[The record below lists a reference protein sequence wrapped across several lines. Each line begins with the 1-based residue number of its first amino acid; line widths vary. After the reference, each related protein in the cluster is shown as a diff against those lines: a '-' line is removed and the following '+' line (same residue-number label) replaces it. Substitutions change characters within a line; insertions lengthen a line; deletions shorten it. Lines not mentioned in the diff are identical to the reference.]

1 MIFEKRSDFE
11 GKHAILSPSQCGW
24 FKNFNEEAILNRVRS
39 YYAAQI
45 GTIIHD
51 LARELIDK
59 RIKINKHDKKLALLR
74 LLEKDIPRAVIDID
88 NWYDAFMTFVN
99 DAIALDMSPEVQ
111 LIFSPVAFGTSDAV
125 SFDGELLRIHD
136 LKTGSIDG
144 KMDQLLIYAAYFCLH
159 YKIKPK
165 DISVELRIYQR
176 GNVVILDPTAEE
188 LEEAMD
194 ICIKCNKLVSG
205 FLS

>member
-1 MIFEKRSDFE
+1 MIFERRSDLE

-24 FKNFNEEAILNRVRS
+24 LKNCSEEAIYNRVKS

-88 NWYDAFMTFVN
+88 SWYDAFMTFVN

-111 LIFSPVAFGTSDAV
+111 LIFSPTAFGTSDAV
-125 SFDGELLRIHD
+125 SFDGDLLRIHD
-136 LKTGSIDG
+136 LKTGAVDG

-159 YKIKPK
+159 YKIKPR
-165 DISVELRIYQR
+165 DISVELRIYQKD
-176 GNVVILDPTAEE
+176 NVVTMNPTAEE
-188 LEEAMD
+188 LEEVMN
-194 ICIKCNKLVSG
+194 ICVKCNKLITS

>member
-1 MIFEKRSDFE
+1 MIFERRSDLE

-24 FKNFNEEAILNRVRS
+24 LKNCSEEAIYNRVKS

-88 NWYDAFMTFVN
+88 SWYDAFMTFVN

-111 LIFSPVAFGTSDAV
+111 LIFSPTAFGTSDAV
-125 SFDGELLRIHD
+125 SFDGDGAAWGAGFFLLNRFRDFCKIVKRPRFNKDGSYNFVDTNKTLTLYHD
-136 LKTGSIDG
+136 IDSNFILN
-144 KMDQLLIYAAYFCLH
+144 DLFS
-159 YKIKPK
+159 KI
-165 DISVELRIYQR
+165 R
-176 GNVVILDPTAEE
+176 
-188 LEEAMD
+188 
-194 ICIKCNKLVSG
+194 LVFG
-205 FLS
+205 E